1 VISVGNLSAG
11 GSGKTPAVAYLARLL
26 LARGERPAIL
36 TRGYARPVRT
46 AGVTVVSDPASVLA
60 SFDTAGDEPLMLA
73 RNLPGIPVL
82 VGADRYRSG
91 LLAESRFG
99 STVHLLDDGFQHLKL
114 GRDVD
119 LLLVSENDLTDRVLP
134 AGRLR
139 EPLASASAADAL
151 VVATDRDDAI
161 ERVRRALGIADAFR
175 LRRSIGPAPGGEK
188 VFAVAGIA
196 RPQRFFDALA
206 GAGWNVAGTMR
217 FADHHR
223 FDAGDIDRIVR
234 AARDAGATTVLTT
247 EKDAVRLEG
256 RTLGPLPLTVVPLK
270 VTIEP
275 ADRFETWP
283 CERSWRS
290 SARCRSRSSTAAAR
304 GSAACFTPSIARIG
318 AWPSGT

>member
-1 VISVGNLSAG
+1 VILAAASKLYGAAATLRRRWYRDRRRRRRLSRPVISVGNLSAG
-11 GSGKTPAVAYLARLL
+11 GSGKTPAVAHLARLL

-46 AGVTVVSDPASVLA
+46 AGVTIVSDPSGVLA
-60 SFDTAGDEPLMLA
+60 SFDTSGDEPLMLA
-73 RNLPGIPVL
+73 RALPGVPVL

-99 STVHLLDDGFQHLKL
+99 ATVHLLDDGFQHLKL

-119 LLLVSENDLTDRVLP
+119 LLLVNEDDLSDRVLP

-151 VVATDRDDAI
+151 VVATERDDVI
-161 ERVRRALGIADAFR
+161 DGIRRALGIADAFR
-175 LRRSIGPAPGGEK
+175 LRRSIGPAQSGEK

-196 RPQRFFDALA
+196 RPERFFDALA
-206 GAGWNVAGTMR
+206 AAGWNVSGTMP

-223 FDAGDIDRIVR
+223 FGDGDVDKIVR
-234 AARDAGATTVLTT
+234 AARAAGATTVLTT

-256 RTLGPLPLTVVPLK
+256 RTLAPLRMVAVPLK

-275 ADRFETWP
+275 ADTFEAWLMG
-283 CERSWRS
+283 RL
-290 SARCRSRSSTAAAR
+290 SRR
-304 GSAACFTPSIARIG
+304 
-318 AWPSGT
+318 